1 MRKTSPSLGRIAIE
15 FKTCTFFYKHD
26 TNTPHAKC
34 FRRCIF
40 IHVLRSLTKNQL
52 YKPSET
58 QHRIDWWRFTCCCI
72 IMMSCDP
79 RDPKFLLDSWWILD
93 KYLQHSGYGQL
104 KQISDWMIT
113 CLQPYS
119 IWEFDGNHIKS
130 IMSNG
135 ALSIGLLG
143 FVVFSNQPASALRCA
158 WVFGQ
163 EGTLG
168 LCRLT

>member
-1 MRKTSPSLGRIAIE
+1 MRSVSGAAFSFMFCGHWRRINCISQVKRSIASTGGASHAAASSWCPVTQGIQNSCWIPGVRVADLGIPE
-15 FKTCTFFYKHD
+15 
-26 TNTPHAKC
+26 
-34 FRRCIF
+34 
-40 IHVLRSLTKNQL
+40 
-52 YKPSET
+52 
-58 QHRIDWWRFTCCCI
+58 
-72 IMMSCDP
+72 
-79 RDPKFLLDSWWILD
+79 
-93 KYLQHSGYGQL
+93 KYLQHRYGQL

-143 FVVFSNQPASALRCA
+143 FVVFSNQPASALRCT

-168 LCRLT
+168 LLTHITHNELTVGLVNGCKRYILQ